1 MKRSRLRILAGWLSL
16 VLVVGSCGEHRNLGS
31 DWPEGTLVV
40 ARTEALVRLLDR
52 LKRLEGTRLA
62 RRAAALAKALPDC
75 EWVEGRE
82 EQGPPADVWSRLTC
96 RAVDSELAGLDR
108 QRGDRDLAFALPAN
122 GGDRTFGTLAIADD
136 GDVDVEVLL
145 PRSAFAGTWALTL
158 PGADPVGPTRLSHAD
173 ELVHA
178 RLRPEGGLDIASL
191 VPESSQADRMF
202 RLKSE
207 LFAGAVLDGTWE
219 LAIYLPE
226 PGHPMPRSALA
237 VGFSLKGPAVAAMER
252 FVTELQ
258 AAWPVRRSDFAVGAA
273 EGACLL
279 DLGLLPDL
287 APCYVA
293 TEDALVFGWNPASV
307 RKALAKSG
315 ESAPDS
321 GVLHPQGGLI
331 VDLGRFPDADARF
344 AQLASPDAE
353 STTAVAYPWRRLS
366 ADGVREG
373 DAVRVRVH
381 LAAEA
386 GA

>member
-1 MKRSRLRILAGWLSL
+1 MKRSRSSILVGWFALML
-16 VLVVGSCGEHRNLGS
+16 AIGGCGEHRSLGG

-40 ARTEALVRLLDR
+40 ARTEALARLLAR
-52 LKRLEGTRLA
+52 LQRLEGSRLA
-62 RRAAALAKALPDC
+62 RRAAALAGALPDC
-75 EWVEGRE
+75 EWVEGQELEGR
-82 EQGPPADVWSRLTC
+82 PADVWSHLTC
-96 RAVDSELAGLDR
+96 RPADSALAGLDR
-108 QRGDRDLAFALPAN
+108 ERGDRDLAFALPAN
-122 GGDRTFGTLAIADD
+122 GGARTLGTLAIADD
-136 GDVDVEVLL
+136 GDVDIEVLL

-158 PGADPVGPTRLSHAD
+158 PGAEPPGTTLLSHAD

-219 LAIYLPE
+219 VAIYLPE

-237 VGFSLKGPAVAAMER
+237 VGFSLKSPAIAAMER
-252 FVTELQ
+252 FIDDLQ

-279 DLGLLPDL
+279 DLTLLPDL

-293 TEDALVFGWNPASV
+293 TEGALVVGWNPASV
-307 RKALAKSG
+307 RKALAKSARMG
-315 ESAPDS
+315 AGS
-321 GVLHPQGGLI
+321 GVLHPQGGLT
-331 VDLGRFPDADARF
+331 VDLDRFPDADARF
-344 AQLASPDAE
+344 AQLASPDALP
-353 STTAVAYPWRRLS
+353 TPAGVYPWRRLT

-373 DAVRVRVH
+373 DAVRVRVQ
-381 LAAEA
+381 LAGEA